1 MRRIITCM
9 VLLGVFNGASVAP
22 VRAADSGA
30 TPSKTENVPA
40 AKSDN
45 STRPEARPNEKDAV
59 ESEMQELRD
68 LLQSQTEELQDL
80 RKRLAAVEA
89 GGAESKE
96 AAAPAAASPGGVI
109 QPSTLAT
116 ITPVSV
122 SPNAATKLADSDQNE
137 DKTPLSFKIGSA
149 EFTPGG
155 FLDFTALYRSTNVGS
170 GIATAFGSIPFNN
183 QLPQGGLSET
193 RLSAQYSRLSLKVD
207 AHPTES
213 TTLTGYVE
221 TDFLGF
227 QPANAYQTA
236 NSDSLRLRVFWA
248 DVRHGKWEVLA
259 GQEWSLLTPNRVGL
273 SPLTSDVFTTLDEDP
288 DFQVGLTWARQAQ
301 FRVVYHPASN
311 WAVGLSLENPQ
322 QYAPASVV
330 FPSTFFTTQF
340 DNGSGSTSATSSAT
354 NTAVPNLHPDIIV
367 KTAFDGRL
375 AGRALH
381 IEAAGLLS
389 SFRVLNDLTT
399 SPNTNTITGG
409 GGSLNLNYE
418 VIHKLHLVANTFYSD
433 GGGRYIFGLGP
444 DVVVKPDGTLSGVH
458 AGSGIGGFE
467 YQATPHYMFY
477 GYYGGAYFQRNYGF
491 LPATPASSCNGVS
504 GFTCVG
510 FGFPGSANTSNR
522 AVQEG
527 TIGVIPTLWSNEN
540 YGRLQIITQY
550 SYLVRSPWSILS
562 TPGNPKNAHTSMVY
576 AGVRYILP

>member
-1 MRRIITCM
+1 MP
-9 VLLGVFNGASVAP
+9 AKQD
-22 VRAADSGA
+22 AA
-30 TPSKTENVPA
+30 
-40 AKSDN
+40 
-45 STRPEARPNEKDAV
+45 R
-59 ESEMQELRD
+59 
-68 LLQSQTEELQDL
+68 
-80 RKRLAAVEA
+80 
-89 GGAESKE
+89 
-96 AAAPAAASPGGVI
+96 
-109 QPSTLAT
+109 
-116 ITPVSV
+116 
-122 SPNAATKLADSDQNE
+122 DQNE
-137 DKTPLSFKIGSA
+137 NKSPLSFKIGSA
-149 EFTPGG
+149 DFTPGG

-183 QLPQGGLSET
+183 QLPQAGLSET

-207 AHPTES
+207 THLTES

-236 NSDSLRLRVFWA
+236 NSDSLRLRLYWA

-273 SPLTSDVFTTLDEDP
+273 SPLTPDVFVTLDEDP
-288 DFQVGLTWARQAQ
+288 NFQVGLTWARQAQ
-301 FRVVYHPASN
+301 VRVVYHPTSN
-311 WAVGLSLENPQ
+311 WAIGLSLENPQ
-322 QYAPASVV
+322 QFVPGSVV
-330 FPSTFFTTQF
+330 FPSTFFSTQF
-340 DNGSGSTSATSSAT
+340 DNGSGSTSAPSSAT

-367 KTAFDGRL
+367 KTAFDAHP
-375 AGRALH
+375 AGRSLH
-381 IEAAGLLS
+381 IEVAGLLR
-389 SFRVLNDLTT
+389 SFKVLNNLTT
-399 SPNTNTITGG
+399 SPTTNTITGG
-409 GGSLNLNYE
+409 GGSVNVNYE
-418 VIHKLHLVANTFYSD
+418 IIHNLRLIANSFYSD

-444 DVVVKPDGTLSGVH
+444 DVIVKPDGTLSEFTPVP
-458 AGSGIGGFE
+458 ASAGFE

-491 LPATPASSCNGVS
+491 LAATPTSSCDGVS

-527 TIGVIPTLWSNEN
+527 TIGVIPTLWSNAN

-562 TPGNPKNAHTSMVY
+562 TPGNPKNAHTNMVY
-576 AGVRYILP
+576 LGLRYILP